1 MRDVFNMT
9 RFHIPSNLSSASKK
23 QLSDYIGI
31 HFPERVREKELQS
44 EEGTQY
50 CIDLEFYNQDLSEKE
65 KKKQE
70 FYENLYDYTVPSNG
84 GSWVVKNNQSG
95 APSINDVPNILD
107 NLTPEDARHLIE
119 TEDEISQSKGYA
131 SLVLVCSSLFI
142 FNICLFILGS
152 LGYFRRV
159 VLKTI
164 SVSWKTFV
172 IITCC

>member
-50 CIDLEFYNQDLSEKE
+50 CIDLEFYIQDLSEKE

-84 GSWVVKNNQSG
+84 GSWVVKNNPSG
-95 APSINDVPNILD
+95 APAINDVPNILD
-107 NLTPEDARHLIE
+107 NLTPDDARHLIE

-131 SLVLVCSSLFI
+131 SLVLVCPS
-142 FNICLFILGS
+142 
-152 LGYFRRV
+152 
-159 VLKTI
+159 
-164 SVSWKTFV
+164 
-172 IITCC
+172 